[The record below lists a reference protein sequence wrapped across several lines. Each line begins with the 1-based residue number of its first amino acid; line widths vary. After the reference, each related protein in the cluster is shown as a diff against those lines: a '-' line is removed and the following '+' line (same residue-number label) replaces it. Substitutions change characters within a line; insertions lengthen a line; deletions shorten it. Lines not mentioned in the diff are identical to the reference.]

1 MSRFLAALL
10 LLICWLPQAH
20 ARVSAGAP
28 PVQSFCPL
36 GNLVADGCWNSAI
49 VQHGLPGY
57 FQVGVS
63 GPFASLPSCWVAN
76 GGINQISGSTTSY
89 LANSPAVLNPY
100 NDPGC
105 AYAIGPYTPL
115 AQTIEPVSGPFPG
128 TASTIPG
135 CTYNPTG
142 GTNGPLLTCQGA
154 SVPHVN
160 LGYNFGPDSNHPCIP
175 VQFNASGLTG
185 DYTFGDSYWQNDG
198 NCAGGPNNPYFF
210 GAANNQNVT
219 IHLLDDVFDG
229 QGTTFSDFFGPQCE
243 PTSTS
248 VGKSCNATEAMD
260 IGNSGAGGGS
270 LDIERSV
277 FLNFVLRGIIPNMTP
292 GGNLTFTANWVQ
304 GNNFRFGGDHGEFF
318 QPGFNIGAGGQ
329 FLTFNNFI
337 MPTATANT
345 SEAPWPYNFGAP
357 GTVTVTQSD
366 HNIQIGA
373 SPGGTVV
380 GTNTPIA
387 TIAAGTST
395 LTFSQA
401 AGGPTTWKLGS
412 GIGFST
418 CVATTSGAATGTI
431 VGNTWTPKSNQPS
444 AGPGGGWNGGSTLP
458 QSWGFDLN
466 DSGGTLPFVGFI
478 DDGSGNGIPSGIAGN
493 VLTVTVPALFNLGFG
508 NPFES
513 TITGGATS
521 GTFSVSSV
529 TGGQMTVTSA
539 PTGSLFLNNVVT
551 ITGPSG
557 DGIPA
562 GTTITGQISGTPGG
576 EGVYSISSSSLS
588 LGAVTLTGTTPGITS
603 PSGGLLMTAA
613 LNGATGG
620 VGQYTVNG
628 NAQDTGG
635 LHSLSANYTGTA
647 DGTWSAAVNMTC
659 TGFGT
664 APSSR
669 MFLDIQFEDS
679 AAGPPPAP
687 FTSPVVLTNNRFDE
701 SPWGANAPNSGWNQR
716 GNGTSNGA
724 FTATIASGSMTVSS
738 VPTNNLYLTS
748 GLKLSGSGIPA
759 NVTITGQ
766 TSGTLGGEGVY
777 PTSDASLNVGSESV
791 TATTPGNSFNPL
803 TAVAVNNQ
811 VTFPVTAFID
821 DGLGGGTFDGNPGT
835 TMTVTS
841 TANALGWSVFA
852 NPAHGASVN
861 GSGVVS
867 SLAVVNGSG
876 SGGTGS
882 YILGP
887 LTGTFNASVSGGSMT
902 VTTFP
907 TNNLILASGVTV
919 SGGSMPAGTTITG
932 QTSIAANADGVPGGE
947 GVYTLSDTTLTAGS
961 ASITGTTNPVQAVA
975 PETMNVAISGCAGQ
989 PTIFSGN
996 ISLTG
1001 LYTNAFWNSW
1011 ASVLPGSHC

>member
-1 MSRFLAALL
+1 MRRFLCAVLL
-10 LLICWLPQAH
+10 LLFWLPHAH
-20 ARVSAGAP
+20 ARVSAASPP
-28 PVQSFCPL
+28 PVQSFCPM
-36 GNLVADGCWNSAI
+36 GNLVADGCWNNSI
-49 VQHGLPGY
+49 VQHGQQAF
-57 FQVGVS
+57 FQVGVV
-63 GPFASLPSCWVAN
+63 GPFATLPSCWVAN

-89 LANSPAVLNPY
+89 VANSPAVLNPY

-142 GTNGPLLTCQGA
+142 GTNGPLLTCAGA

-160 LGYNFGPDSNHPCIP
+160 LGYNFGPDANHPCIP

-210 GAANNQNVT
+210 GAAENSNVT
-219 IHLLDDVFDG
+219 IHLTDDLFDG
-229 QGTTFSDFFGPQCE
+229 QGTTFSDTFGPQCE

-260 IGNSGAGGGS
+260 IGNSGAGGGG
-270 LDIERSV
+270 LDIERTV
-277 FLNFVLRGIIPNMTP
+277 LINFALRGIIPNMID
-292 GGNLTFTANWVQ
+292 GGNLTFTENWVQ
-304 GNNFRFGGDHGEFF
+304 GNNFRDGGDHGEFF
-318 QPGFNIGAGGQ
+318 QPGFNVSPSPAGGQ

-337 MPTATANT
+337 MPTATAGT
-345 SEAPWPYNFGAP
+345 SQAPWPYNFGAP
-357 GTVTVTQSD
+357 GAVTVTQSD

-373 SPGGTVV
+373 SPGGTVA
-380 GTNTPIA
+380 GTNTPVA

-412 GIGFST
+412 GLGFSS
-418 CVATTSGAATGTI
+418 CVATTSGAAAGTI
-431 VGNTWTPKSNQPS
+431 VGNTWTPKSGQPV
-444 AGPGGGWNGGSTLP
+444 AGPGGGFNGGSTLP

-466 DSGGTLPFVGFI
+466 DSGGTLPFTGFI
-478 DDGSGNGIPSGIAGN
+478 DDGSGNGSPSGIAGN
-493 VLTVTVPALFNLGFG
+493 VLTVTVPALFNLSFG
-508 NPFES
+508 NPFK
-513 TITGGATS
+513 TGIQ
-521 GTFSVSSV
+521 
-529 TGGQMTVTSA
+529 GG
-539 PTGSLFLNNVVT
+539 
-551 ITGPSG
+551 
-557 DGIPA
+557 
-562 GTTITGQISGTPGG
+562 
-576 EGVYSISSSSLS
+576 GVL
-588 LGAVTLTGTTPGITS
+588 LTG
-603 PSGGLLMTAA
+603 A

-620 VGQYTVNG
+620 VGQYTVSG
-628 NAQDTGG
+628 SAQNTG
-635 LHSLSANYTGTA
+635 SAAAMTANYQGIF
-647 DGTWSAAVNMTC
+647 DGNWSAAVNMTC

-669 MFLDIQFEDS
+669 MFLDTQFEDS
-679 AAGPPPAP
+679 AAGPPVAP
-687 FTSPVVLTNNRFDE
+687 FTSAVVLTNNRFDE

-716 GNGTSNGA
+716 GNGTSNGS

-748 GLKLSGSGIPA
+748 GLKLSGTGISGSP
-759 NVTITGQ
+759 TITGQ
-766 TSGTLGGEGVY
+766 TSGTLGGIGVY
-777 PTSDASLNVGSESV
+777 TTSNSSLSVGPESV

-803 TAVAVNNQ
+803 TAAAVNNP
-811 VTFPVTAFID
+811 VTFPVTAYID

-861 GSGVVS
+861 GVGVVS

-887 LTGTFNASVSGGSMT
+887 LAGTFNASVSSGSMT
-902 VTTFP
+902 VTSFP
-907 TNNLILASGVTV
+907 TNNLILASGVAVTETN
-919 SGGSMPAGTTITG
+919 GDGAIPAGVTITG
-932 QTSIAANADGVPGGE
+932 QTSIASGADGVPGGE
-947 GVYTLSDTTLTAGS
+947 GVYTLSDSTLTTGAIGV
-961 ASITGTTNPVQAVA
+961 TGTTNPVQAVA
-975 PETMNVAISGCAGQ
+975 PETMNIAISGCAGQ
-989 PTIFSGN
+989 PTVFGGN
-996 ISLTG
+996 MSLTG
-1001 LYTNAFWNSW
+1001 LYTTEFWNGW